1 MAWGFGAICI
11 CVAGTQMSIG
21 ERHWELGMNTD
32 SLHRTGV
39 LIKVYLCRLLVLV
52 LAGVI
57 TTLVFWGRALQH
69 SAAASVNG
77 QQEAKLKDPVF
88 IAEGSKLFGP
98 TCGNAYCHGTGGG
111 GGGAPRLRGK
121 GLESSYLFKT
131 ISNGIPGTA
140 MPSFKAE
147 LSEEQVWKLIA
158 FIMSDADA
166 SVVAQREPT
175 AADNRSSQTTVRQ
188 APAATDGASSMMGS
202 VQEGKALFFDPARS
216 KSCHFCHSMQG
227 EGTSIGPDL
236 SKIGERPA
244 RQLFSSIILP
254 HQTKD
259 PRYATVILR
268 LRNGESVIGVKKE
281 EDDESIRV
289 FDTTELPAVLRTV
302 QKGDVIKS
310 EAANESVMPKDYAS
324 KYTVKQ
330 LLDLVT
336 FLKSSQSKA
345 PVLLRDLLD

>member
-1 MAWGFGAICI
+1 
-11 CVAGTQMSIG
+11 MSIG
-21 ERHWELGMNTD
+21 DRHRVSAMNTD
-32 SLHRTGV
+32 SLRRTAV
-39 LIKVYLCRLLVLV
+39 LIRLYLCRLLVLV
-52 LAGVI
+52 FAGVL
-57 TTLVFWGRALQH
+57 TTLGFGSRDLQP
-69 SAAASVNG
+69 SAVVSARG
-77 QQEAKLKDPVF
+77 QQETKLKDPLFV
-88 IAEGSKLFGP
+88 AEGSKLFGP
-98 TCGNAYCHGTGGG
+98 TCGNAYCHGTGGS

-121 GLESSYLFKT
+121 GLESSYLFKS

-140 MPSFKAE
+140 MPSFKSE

-158 FIMSDADA
+158 FIMSDADP
-166 SVVAQREPT
+166 SVVAQPAAP
-175 AADNRSSQTTVRQ
+175 AADNRSSQTTAR
-188 APAATDGASSMMGS
+188 PATVDGATSVVGS
-202 VQEGKALFFDPARS
+202 VQEGKVLFFDSARS
-216 KSCHFCHSMQG
+216 KSCHFCHLMQG

-236 SKIGERPA
+236 STVGDRPA

-259 PRYATVILR
+259 PRYTTIILR